1 MTNVNDRFDNAALVF
16 SASRRGNRRRP
27 GSVPLPLRRDPSVHS
42 KDLKPRV
49 SSEEFIR
56 LFHAA
61 TWRDKIEV
69 IEGAKLMN
77 ILETRRRDLVAG
89 PLVAMAAMALGV
101 KLGKAAG
108 VDPTMT
114 IVTRPDE
121 IPWKPLYNFPP
132 GMAESANMFGDIHA
146 PGQYFVLI
154 RWHPGYMSAPH
165 WYETDRLCV
174 VMSGTWYVASGEDF
188 APDATVPVPAG
199 SFVHRVAKTPHYD
212 GVKKGA
218 TESAIIAISGIGPI
232 TYHLTDPTK
241 PGWREV

>member
-1 MTNVNDRFDNAALVF
+1 
-16 SASRRGNRRRP
+16 
-27 GSVPLPLRRDPSVHS
+27 
-42 KDLKPRV
+42 
-49 SSEEFIR
+49 
-56 LFHAA
+56 
-61 TWRDKIEV
+61 
-69 IEGAKLMN
+69 MN
-77 ILETRRRDLVAG
+77 SLETRRRDFVAA
-89 PLVAMAAMALGV
+89 PLFAMAAMALGV
-101 KLGKAAG
+101 KLGKASG

-114 IVTRPDE
+114 VVTLPDA

-218 TESAIIAISGIGPI
+218 TEPAIIAISGIGPI
-232 TYHLTDPTK
+232 LYHLTDPAK

>member
-1 MTNVNDRFDNAALVF
+1 MNV
-16 SASRRGNRRRP
+16 
-27 GSVPLPLRRDPSVHS
+27 
-42 KDLKPRV
+42 
-49 SSEEFIR
+49 
-56 LFHAA
+56 
-61 TWRDKIEV
+61 
-69 IEGAKLMN
+69 
-77 ILETRRRDLVAG
+77 LETRRRVLVAG
-89 PLVAMAAMALGV
+89 PLVPMAAMALGV

-114 IVTRPDE
+114 IVKLPDE

-132 GMAESANMFGDIHA
+132 GMAESAAMSGDIHA
-146 PGQYFVLI
+146 PGQYFALI

-232 TYHLTDPTK
+232 TYHLTDPAK

>member
-1 MTNVNDRFDNAALVF
+1 
-16 SASRRGNRRRP
+16 
-27 GSVPLPLRRDPSVHS
+27 
-42 KDLKPRV
+42 LKFRV

-61 TWRDKIEV
+61 TWRHKVEV

>member
-1 MTNVNDRFDNAALVF
+1 MPLSSFPLQDGKTRAPGFGSLCAPAGVP
-16 SASRRGNRRRP
+16 SRHLSP
-27 GSVPLPLRRDPSVHS
+27 GCSHVEA
-42 KDLKPRV
+42 RV
-49 SSEEFIR
+49 SEQCE
-56 LFHAA
+56 
-61 TWRDKIEV
+61 
-69 IEGAKLMN
+69 
-77 ILETRRRDLVAG
+77 
-89 PLVAMAAMALGV
+89 
-101 KLGKAAG
+101 KAAG

-114 IVTRPDE
+114 IIKRPDE

-132 GMAESANMFGDIHA
+132 GMAESATMYGAIDA

-165 WYETDRLCV
+165 WYETDRLYV

-199 SFVHRVAKTPHYD
+199 SFVRRVAKTPHYD

-218 TESAIIAISGIGPI
+218 TEPAIIAISGIGPI